1 MTQKK
6 KKKNINLGLLI
17 RVTFFFLLPL
27 TVSAETIEKK
37 YASFKLLNK
46 TTNKVSTKDI
56 LVSSKISWETLNIEV
71 LYCGSTPPTEI
82 PEDYVLI
89 DVYDTINNENTNILG
104 IRLENRVKNSITTY
118 HLHLLDL
125 NEIQIEIPS
134 TTFDYVIEME
144 SIDFQKICRDM
155 NNLAADTMEIKSIG
169 EQLIFTCTSEFA
181 QQETILRQ
189 SDDGLAYRESSD
201 SIVQGLFRL
210 KKNGMVERAFQLKKI
225 KNKKFTILKKANSQF
240 SGL

>member
-89 DVYDTINNENTNILG
+89 DVFDTINNENINIYKG
-104 IRLENRVKNSITTY
+104 WMISSSPDVTPLENPIY
-118 HLHLLDL
+118 DL
-125 NEIQIEIPS
+125 WLVDCSN
-134 TTFDYVIEME
+134 D
-144 SIDFQKICRDM
+144 K
-155 NNLAADTMEIKSIG
+155 
-169 EQLIFTCTSEFA
+169 TS
-181 QQETILRQ
+181 
-189 SDDGLAYRESSD
+189 
-201 SIVQGLFRL
+201 
-210 KKNGMVERAFQLKKI
+210 
-225 KNKKFTILKKANSQF
+225 
-240 SGL
+240 

>member
-89 DVYDTINNENTNILG
+89 DVYDTINNENTNIYKG
-104 IRLENRVKNSITTY
+104 WMISSSPDVTPLENPIY
-118 HLHLLDL
+118 DL
-125 NEIQIEIPS
+125 WLVGCSN
-134 TTFDYVIEME
+134 D
-144 SIDFQKICRDM
+144 K
-155 NNLAADTMEIKSIG
+155 
-169 EQLIFTCTSEFA
+169 TS
-181 QQETILRQ
+181 
-189 SDDGLAYRESSD
+189 
-201 SIVQGLFRL
+201 
-210 KKNGMVERAFQLKKI
+210 
-225 KNKKFTILKKANSQF
+225 
-240 SGL
+240 

>member
-1 MTQKK
+1 MIQKK

-46 TTNKVSTKDI
+46 TTNKVSTKEI

-89 DVYDTINNENTNILG
+89 DVYDTINNENTNIYKG
-104 IRLENRVKNSITTY
+104 WMISSSPDVTPLENPIY
-118 HLHLLDL
+118 DL
-125 NEIQIEIPS
+125 WLVDCIN
-134 TTFDYVIEME
+134 D
-144 SIDFQKICRDM
+144 K
-155 NNLAADTMEIKSIG
+155 
-169 EQLIFTCTSEFA
+169 TS
-181 QQETILRQ
+181 
-189 SDDGLAYRESSD
+189 
-201 SIVQGLFRL
+201 
-210 KKNGMVERAFQLKKI
+210 
-225 KNKKFTILKKANSQF
+225 
-240 SGL
+240 

>member
-17 RVTFFFLLPL
+17 RVTFFFLLPI

-89 DVYDTINNENTNILG
+89 DVYDTINNENTNIYKG
-104 IRLENRVKNSITTY
+104 WMISSSPDVTPLENPIY
-118 HLHLLDL
+118 DL
-125 NEIQIEIPS
+125 WLVDCIN
-134 TTFDYVIEME
+134 D
-144 SIDFQKICRDM
+144 K
-155 NNLAADTMEIKSIG
+155 
-169 EQLIFTCTSEFA
+169 TS
-181 QQETILRQ
+181 
-189 SDDGLAYRESSD
+189 
-201 SIVQGLFRL
+201 
-210 KKNGMVERAFQLKKI
+210 
-225 KNKKFTILKKANSQF
+225 
-240 SGL
+240 

>member
-17 RVTFFFLLPL
+17 RVTIFFLLPL
-27 TVSAETIEKK
+27 TVYAETIEKK

-89 DVYDTINNENTNILG
+89 DVYDTINNENINIYKG
-104 IRLENRVKNSITTY
+104 WMISSSPDVTPLENPIY
-118 HLHLLDL
+118 DL
-125 NEIQIEIPS
+125 WLVDCSN
-134 TTFDYVIEME
+134 D
-144 SIDFQKICRDM
+144 K
-155 NNLAADTMEIKSIG
+155 
-169 EQLIFTCTSEFA
+169 TS
-181 QQETILRQ
+181 
-189 SDDGLAYRESSD
+189 
-201 SIVQGLFRL
+201 
-210 KKNGMVERAFQLKKI
+210 
-225 KNKKFTILKKANSQF
+225 
-240 SGL
+240 

>member
-46 TTNKVSTKDI
+46 TTNKVSTKNI

-71 LYCGSTPPTEI
+71 LYCGSTPPTDI

-89 DVYDTINNENTNILG
+89 DVYDTINNENINIYKG
-104 IRLENRVKNSITTY
+104 WMISSSPDVTPLENPIY
-118 HLHLLDL
+118 DL
-125 NEIQIEIPS
+125 WLVDCSN
-134 TTFDYVIEME
+134 D
-144 SIDFQKICRDM
+144 K
-155 NNLAADTMEIKSIG
+155 
-169 EQLIFTCTSEFA
+169 TS
-181 QQETILRQ
+181 
-189 SDDGLAYRESSD
+189 
-201 SIVQGLFRL
+201 
-210 KKNGMVERAFQLKKI
+210 
-225 KNKKFTILKKANSQF
+225 
-240 SGL
+240 

>member
-1 MTQKK
+1 MIQKK

-46 TTNKVSTKDI
+46 TTNKVSTKNI

-89 DVYDTINNENTNILG
+89 DVYDTINNENINIYKG
-104 IRLENRVKNSITTY
+104 WMISSSPDVTPLENPIY
-118 HLHLLDL
+118 DL
-125 NEIQIEIPS
+125 WLVDCSN
-134 TTFDYVIEME
+134 D
-144 SIDFQKICRDM
+144 K
-155 NNLAADTMEIKSIG
+155 
-169 EQLIFTCTSEFA
+169 TS
-181 QQETILRQ
+181 
-189 SDDGLAYRESSD
+189 
-201 SIVQGLFRL
+201 
-210 KKNGMVERAFQLKKI
+210 
-225 KNKKFTILKKANSQF
+225 
-240 SGL
+240 

>member
-71 LYCGSTPPTEI
+71 LYCGSTPPNEI

-89 DVYDTINNENTNILG
+89 DVYDTINNENTNIYKG
-104 IRLENRVKNSITTY
+104 WMISSSPDVTPLENPIY
-118 HLHLLDL
+118 DL
-125 NEIQIEIPS
+125 WLVDCSN
-134 TTFDYVIEME
+134 D
-144 SIDFQKICRDM
+144 K
-155 NNLAADTMEIKSIG
+155 
-169 EQLIFTCTSEFA
+169 TS
-181 QQETILRQ
+181 
-189 SDDGLAYRESSD
+189 
-201 SIVQGLFRL
+201 
-210 KKNGMVERAFQLKKI
+210 
-225 KNKKFTILKKANSQF
+225 
-240 SGL
+240 

>member
-82 PEDYVLI
+82 PENYVLI
-89 DVYDTINNENTNILG
+89 DVYDTINNENSNIYKG
-104 IRLENRVKNSITTY
+104 WMISSSPDVTPLENPIY
-118 HLHLLDL
+118 DL
-125 NEIQIEIPS
+125 WLVDCSN
-134 TTFDYVIEME
+134 D
-144 SIDFQKICRDM
+144 K
-155 NNLAADTMEIKSIG
+155 
-169 EQLIFTCTSEFA
+169 TS
-181 QQETILRQ
+181 
-189 SDDGLAYRESSD
+189 
-201 SIVQGLFRL
+201 
-210 KKNGMVERAFQLKKI
+210 
-225 KNKKFTILKKANSQF
+225 
-240 SGL
+240 

>member
-56 LVSSKISWETLNIEV
+56 LVSSKITWETLNIEV

-89 DVYDTINNENTNILG
+89 DVYDTINNENTNIYKG
-104 IRLENRVKNSITTY
+104 WMISSSPDVTPLENPIY
-118 HLHLLDL
+118 DL
-125 NEIQIEIPS
+125 WLVDCSN
-134 TTFDYVIEME
+134 D
-144 SIDFQKICRDM
+144 K
-155 NNLAADTMEIKSIG
+155 
-169 EQLIFTCTSEFA
+169 TS
-181 QQETILRQ
+181 
-189 SDDGLAYRESSD
+189 
-201 SIVQGLFRL
+201 
-210 KKNGMVERAFQLKKI
+210 
-225 KNKKFTILKKANSQF
+225 
-240 SGL
+240 

>member
-82 PEDYVLI
+82 PEDYALI
-89 DVYDTINNENTNILG
+89 NVYDTINNENTNIYKG
-104 IRLENRVKNSITTY
+104 WMISSSPDVTPLENPIY
-118 HLHLLDL
+118 DL
-125 NEIQIEIPS
+125 WLVDCSN
-134 TTFDYVIEME
+134 D
-144 SIDFQKICRDM
+144 K
-155 NNLAADTMEIKSIG
+155 
-169 EQLIFTCTSEFA
+169 TS
-181 QQETILRQ
+181 
-189 SDDGLAYRESSD
+189 
-201 SIVQGLFRL
+201 
-210 KKNGMVERAFQLKKI
+210 
-225 KNKKFTILKKANSQF
+225 
-240 SGL
+240 

>member
-89 DVYDTINNENTNILG
+89 DVYDTINNENINIYKGWMISSSPDVTSLQNP
-104 IRLENRVKNSITTY
+104 IY
-118 HLHLLDL
+118 DL
-125 NEIQIEIPS
+125 WLVDCIN
-134 TTFDYVIEME
+134 D
-144 SIDFQKICRDM
+144 K
-155 NNLAADTMEIKSIG
+155 
-169 EQLIFTCTSEFA
+169 TS
-181 QQETILRQ
+181 
-189 SDDGLAYRESSD
+189 
-201 SIVQGLFRL
+201 
-210 KKNGMVERAFQLKKI
+210 
-225 KNKKFTILKKANSQF
+225 
-240 SGL
+240 

>member
-82 PEDYVLI
+82 PEDYVLK
-89 DVYDTINNENTNILG
+89 DVYDTINNENTNIYKG
-104 IRLENRVKNSITTY
+104 WMISSSPDVTPLENPIY
-118 HLHLLDL
+118 DL
-125 NEIQIEIPS
+125 WLVDCSN
-134 TTFDYVIEME
+134 D
-144 SIDFQKICRDM
+144 K
-155 NNLAADTMEIKSIG
+155 
-169 EQLIFTCTSEFA
+169 TS
-181 QQETILRQ
+181 
-189 SDDGLAYRESSD
+189 
-201 SIVQGLFRL
+201 
-210 KKNGMVERAFQLKKI
+210 
-225 KNKKFTILKKANSQF
+225 
-240 SGL
+240 

>member
-27 TVSAETIEKK
+27 TLSAETIEKK

-46 TTNKVSTKDI
+46 TTNKVSTMDI

-89 DVYDTINNENTNILG
+89 DVYDTINNENTNIYKG
-104 IRLENRVKNSITTY
+104 WMISSSPDVTPLENPIY
-118 HLHLLDL
+118 DL
-125 NEIQIEIPS
+125 WLVDCSN
-134 TTFDYVIEME
+134 D
-144 SIDFQKICRDM
+144 K
-155 NNLAADTMEIKSIG
+155 
-169 EQLIFTCTSEFA
+169 TS
-181 QQETILRQ
+181 
-189 SDDGLAYRESSD
+189 
-201 SIVQGLFRL
+201 
-210 KKNGMVERAFQLKKI
+210 
-225 KNKKFTILKKANSQF
+225 
-240 SGL
+240 

>member
-89 DVYDTINNENTNILG
+89 DVYDTINNKNINIYKG
-104 IRLENRVKNSITTY
+104 WMISSSPDVTPLENPIY
-118 HLHLLDL
+118 DL
-125 NEIQIEIPS
+125 WLVDCSN
-134 TTFDYVIEME
+134 D
-144 SIDFQKICRDM
+144 K
-155 NNLAADTMEIKSIG
+155 
-169 EQLIFTCTSEFA
+169 TS
-181 QQETILRQ
+181 
-189 SDDGLAYRESSD
+189 
-201 SIVQGLFRL
+201 
-210 KKNGMVERAFQLKKI
+210 
-225 KNKKFTILKKANSQF
+225 
-240 SGL
+240 

>member
-1 MTQKK
+1 MIQKK

-17 RVTFFFLLPL
+17 RVIIFFLIPL

-89 DVYDTINNENTNILG
+89 DVYDTINNENTNIYKG
-104 IRLENRVKNSITTY
+104 WMISSSPDVTPLENPIY
-118 HLHLLDL
+118 DL
-125 NEIQIEIPS
+125 WLVDCSN
-134 TTFDYVIEME
+134 D
-144 SIDFQKICRDM
+144 K
-155 NNLAADTMEIKSIG
+155 
-169 EQLIFTCTSEFA
+169 TS
-181 QQETILRQ
+181 
-189 SDDGLAYRESSD
+189 
-201 SIVQGLFRL
+201 
-210 KKNGMVERAFQLKKI
+210 
-225 KNKKFTILKKANSQF
+225 
-240 SGL
+240 

>member
-17 RVTFFFLLPL
+17 RVTIFFLLPL
-27 TVSAETIEKK
+27 NVSAETIEKK

-89 DVYDTINNENTNILG
+89 DVYDTINNQNTNIYKG
-104 IRLENRVKNSITTY
+104 WMISSSPDVTPLENPIY
-118 HLHLLDL
+118 DL
-125 NEIQIEIPS
+125 WLVDCSN
-134 TTFDYVIEME
+134 D
-144 SIDFQKICRDM
+144 K
-155 NNLAADTMEIKSIG
+155 
-169 EQLIFTCTSEFA
+169 TS
-181 QQETILRQ
+181 
-189 SDDGLAYRESSD
+189 
-201 SIVQGLFRL
+201 
-210 KKNGMVERAFQLKKI
+210 
-225 KNKKFTILKKANSQF
+225 
-240 SGL
+240 

>member
-89 DVYDTINNENTNILG
+89 DVYDTINNENINIYKG
-104 IRLENRVKNSITTY
+104 WMISSSPDVTPLENPIY
-118 HLHLLDL
+118 DL
-125 NEIQIEIPS
+125 WLVDCSDN
-134 TTFDYVIEME
+134 
-144 SIDFQKICRDM
+144 K
-155 NNLAADTMEIKSIG
+155 
-169 EQLIFTCTSEFA
+169 TS
-181 QQETILRQ
+181 
-189 SDDGLAYRESSD
+189 
-201 SIVQGLFRL
+201 
-210 KKNGMVERAFQLKKI
+210 
-225 KNKKFTILKKANSQF
+225 
-240 SGL
+240 

>member
-17 RVTFFFLLPL
+17 RVTFFFLIPL
-27 TVSAETIEKK
+27 SVSAETIEKK

-89 DVYDTINNENTNILG
+89 DVYDTINNENTNIYKG
-104 IRLENRVKNSITTY
+104 WMISSSPDVTPLENPIY
-118 HLHLLDL
+118 DL
-125 NEIQIEIPS
+125 WLVDCSN
-134 TTFDYVIEME
+134 D
-144 SIDFQKICRDM
+144 K
-155 NNLAADTMEIKSIG
+155 
-169 EQLIFTCTSEFA
+169 
-181 QQETILRQ
+181 
-189 SDDGLAYRESSD
+189 D
-201 SIVQGLFRL
+201 S
-210 KKNGMVERAFQLKKI
+210 
-225 KNKKFTILKKANSQF
+225 
-240 SGL
+240 

>member
-89 DVYDTINNENTNILG
+89 DVYDTVNNENTNIYKG
-104 IRLENRVKNSITTY
+104 WMISSSPDVTPLENPIY
-118 HLHLLDL
+118 DL
-125 NEIQIEIPS
+125 WLVDCSN
-134 TTFDYVIEME
+134 D
-144 SIDFQKICRDM
+144 K
-155 NNLAADTMEIKSIG
+155 
-169 EQLIFTCTSEFA
+169 TS
-181 QQETILRQ
+181 
-189 SDDGLAYRESSD
+189 
-201 SIVQGLFRL
+201 
-210 KKNGMVERAFQLKKI
+210 
-225 KNKKFTILKKANSQF
+225 
-240 SGL
+240 

>member
-17 RVTFFFLLPL
+17 RVTIFFFLPL
-27 TVSAETIEKK
+27 TVSAETIKKK

-89 DVYDTINNENTNILG
+89 DVYDTINNENINIYKG
-104 IRLENRVKNSITTY
+104 WMISSSPDVTPLENPIY
-118 HLHLLDL
+118 DL
-125 NEIQIEIPS
+125 WLVDCSN
-134 TTFDYVIEME
+134 D
-144 SIDFQKICRDM
+144 K
-155 NNLAADTMEIKSIG
+155 
-169 EQLIFTCTSEFA
+169 TS
-181 QQETILRQ
+181 
-189 SDDGLAYRESSD
+189 
-201 SIVQGLFRL
+201 
-210 KKNGMVERAFQLKKI
+210 
-225 KNKKFTILKKANSQF
+225 
-240 SGL
+240 

>member
-17 RVTFFFLLPL
+17 RVTFLFLLPL

-89 DVYDTINNENTNILG
+89 DVYDTINNENINIYKG
-104 IRLENRVKNSITTY
+104 WMISSSPDVTPLENPIY
-118 HLHLLDL
+118 DL
-125 NEIQIEIPS
+125 WLVDCSN
-134 TTFDYVIEME
+134 D
-144 SIDFQKICRDM
+144 K
-155 NNLAADTMEIKSIG
+155 
-169 EQLIFTCTSEFA
+169 TS
-181 QQETILRQ
+181 
-189 SDDGLAYRESSD
+189 
-201 SIVQGLFRL
+201 
-210 KKNGMVERAFQLKKI
+210 
-225 KNKKFTILKKANSQF
+225 
-240 SGL
+240 

>member
-1 MTQKK
+1 MHIFHHLILFQKIMIQKK

-89 DVYDTINNENTNILG
+89 DVYDTINNENSNIYKG
-104 IRLENRVKNSITTY
+104 WMISSSPDVTPLENPIY
-118 HLHLLDL
+118 DL
-125 NEIQIEIPS
+125 WLVDCSN
-134 TTFDYVIEME
+134 D
-144 SIDFQKICRDM
+144 K
-155 NNLAADTMEIKSIG
+155 
-169 EQLIFTCTSEFA
+169 TS
-181 QQETILRQ
+181 
-189 SDDGLAYRESSD
+189 
-201 SIVQGLFRL
+201 
-210 KKNGMVERAFQLKKI
+210 
-225 KNKKFTILKKANSQF
+225 
-240 SGL
+240 

>member
-1 MTQKK
+1 MIIKI

-89 DVYDTINNENTNILG
+89 DVYDTINNEDTNIYKG
-104 IRLENRVKNSITTY
+104 WMISSSPDVTSLENPIY
-118 HLHLLDL
+118 DL
-125 NEIQIEIPS
+125 WLVNCS
-134 TTFDYVIEME
+134 ND
-144 SIDFQKICRDM
+144 K
-155 NNLAADTMEIKSIG
+155 
-169 EQLIFTCTSEFA
+169 TS
-181 QQETILRQ
+181 
-189 SDDGLAYRESSD
+189 
-201 SIVQGLFRL
+201 
-210 KKNGMVERAFQLKKI
+210 
-225 KNKKFTILKKANSQF
+225 
-240 SGL
+240 

>member
-17 RVTFFFLLPL
+17 RVSFFFLLPL

-89 DVYDTINNENTNILG
+89 DVFDTINNENTNIYKG
-104 IRLENRVKNSITTY
+104 WMISSSPDVTPLENPIY
-118 HLHLLDL
+118 DL
-125 NEIQIEIPS
+125 WLVDCSN
-134 TTFDYVIEME
+134 D
-144 SIDFQKICRDM
+144 K
-155 NNLAADTMEIKSIG
+155 
-169 EQLIFTCTSEFA
+169 TS
-181 QQETILRQ
+181 
-189 SDDGLAYRESSD
+189 
-201 SIVQGLFRL
+201 
-210 KKNGMVERAFQLKKI
+210 
-225 KNKKFTILKKANSQF
+225 
-240 SGL
+240 